1 MTILMEQQVWEKIS
15 LVTTVD
21 QSINLSLPSSSQRAR
36 HGPSHEIYLLT
47 EVQHKRRRMLLLLC
61 KNGGYVYKIIRII
74 HNVRA

>member
-47 EVQHKRRRMLLLLC
+47 EVQHKRRRMNCFYYARMVDMCIKLYELS
-61 KNGGYVYKIIRII
+61 IM
-74 HNVRA
+74 

>member
-15 LVTTVD
+15 LVMTVD

-47 EVQHKRRRMLLLLC
+47 EVQHKRRRM
-61 KNGGYVYKIIRII
+61 
-74 HNVRA
+74 